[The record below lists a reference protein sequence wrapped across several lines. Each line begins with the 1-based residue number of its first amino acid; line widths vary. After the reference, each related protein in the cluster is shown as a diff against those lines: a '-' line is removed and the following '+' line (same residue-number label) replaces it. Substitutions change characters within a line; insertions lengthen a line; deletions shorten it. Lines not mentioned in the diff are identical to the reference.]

1 MRKIKK
7 ITVRMNN
14 GDVLEYEGA
23 DKGTKIE
30 EGNIFKVVARTT
42 ETKNYN
48 LLLCRLEAL
57 ERVEYEWE
65 K

>member
-30 EGNIFKVVARTT
+30 EGNTFKVVARTT
-42 ETKNYN
+42 ETNYS
-48 LLLCRLEAL
+48 LLMCRLEAL

-65 K
+65 E

>member
-14 GDVLEYEGA
+14 GDVLEYEGS

-30 EGNIFKVVARTT
+30 DGNIFKVVDRTT
-42 ETKNYN
+42 ETNYN
-48 LLLCRLEAL
+48 LLMCRTEEV

-65 K
+65 Y

>member
-14 GDVLEYEGA
+14 GEVLEYEGS

-30 EGNIFKVVARTT
+30 EENIFKVVARTT
-42 ETKNYN
+42 ETNYN
-48 LLLCRLEAL
+48 LLLCRLGAI

-65 K
+65 E

>member
-14 GDVLEYEGA
+14 GDVLEYEGT

-30 EGNIFKVVARTT
+30 DGNVFKVIAKTT
-42 ETKNYN
+42 ETHYN
-48 LLLCRLEAL
+48 LLICRFEEV

-65 K
+65 D